1 MLRRLTDFGC
11 SETVRKALGFV
22 GISPAPVRPH
32 SATGTRHSGAA
43 RAASLLDQ
51 LLPEFDFGHRH
62 AIVVAFPPAIVAEAA
77 EAYRLDQNGSFFARL
92 LFRLRGLSPSPGP
105 MRASMA
111 AEGFTVL
118 AEEPGEE
125 VVLGVA
131 GCFWALDERSNLIT
145 VPNARAFV
153 EFHEAGSAK
162 AAVSIRFEALSDG
175 ATRLSTET
183 RVKCVDGAAYRRFA
197 LYWALIKP
205 FSEWLRRDMLRAIE
219 RGALEAGGR
228 SDARA

>member
-1 MLRRLTDFGC
+1 MRIVDG
-11 SETVRKALGFV
+11 
-22 GISPAPVRPH
+22 PPDP
-32 SATGTRHSGAA
+32 GAA

-51 LLPEFDFGHRH
+51 LMSESNFSHRH
-62 AIVVAFPPAIVAEAA
+62 AIVVAAPPAIVAEAA
-77 EAYRLDQNGSFFARL
+77 EAYRVDQSFLARL

-105 MRASMA
+105 LRASMA

-131 GCFWALDERSNLIT
+131 GCFWALDERANLIT
-145 VPNARAFV
+145 VPNARAFL

-183 RVKCVDGAAYRRFA
+183 RVQCVDGAAYRRFA

-219 RGALEAGGR
+219 RRALAAGGR